1 MPLNRR
7 INPETQEPFF
17 EDLVFSKEEIETK
30 PVKIIGIVKQII
42 ERIF

>member
-17 EDLVFSKEEIETK
+17 EDITFTKEEIETK
-30 PVKIIGIVKQII
+30 PVKIIGVVKQMI
-42 ERIF
+42 ERNF